1 MDEFVVYVLYS
12 EKFDKYY
19 TGFTSSLI
27 ERFYSHNKFSSK
39 GFTKNFRPWT
49 VVYVE
54 FFDNKKDALNREK
67 YLKSGYGRN
76 YLKLILKK

>member
-1 MDEFVVYVLYS
+1 MNEFVVYVLYS
-12 EKFDKYY
+12 EKYDKYY

-27 ERFYSHNKFSSK
+27 ERFYSHNNFSNK
-39 GFTKNFRPWT
+39 GFTKKFRPWI

-54 FFDNKKDALNREK
+54 FFESKIEALNREK
-67 YLKSGYGRN
+67 YLKSGHGRN